1 MAKHNNVFLYGQV
14 MNQPKIIT
22 DDQGN
27 LLRGMCSI
35 KIIRGL
41 RDFGDN
47 ITNIKYDVP
56 IIMTGEQEKIA
67 IMSTW
72 KENDMVEVKGSITT
86 KEVNK
91 GTICKS
97 CGQKNLSEGNV
108 VFVNPVYLGVRET
121 GLSKEEGLEL
131 LRKRVEISNCVA
143 MIGTL
148 CRNTETFR
156 SNNGLQ
162 ITQYQLAVNRKYR
175 VKDDAAENRT
185 DYPWVKSYGVI
196 AEEDSKFLQMGAMV
210 YVDGMIQT
218 REVERT
224 TVCPHC
230 GNAYHWKD
238 AALEIVPYAVE
249 YLQGYI
255 LPEEYEKREDEK
267 NQEAIDKIFN
277 SN

>member
-14 MNQPKIIT
+14 MNTPKIIK
-22 DDQGN
+22 DENGN
-27 LLRGMCSI
+27 YLRGMCSV

-56 IIMTGEQEKIA
+56 VVMTGEPEKIA
-67 IMSTW
+67 IMDTW
-72 KENDMVEVKGSITT
+72 NMGDMVEVKGSITT

-91 GTICKS
+91 GTTCKA

-121 GLSKEEGLEL
+121 GVSPEEGLEL
-131 LRKRVEISNCVA
+131 LRKRVEISNCA
-143 MIGTL
+143 TLIGTL
-148 CRNTETFR
+148 CRNVETFR
-156 SNNGLQ
+156 TNNGLQ

-175 VKDDAAENRT
+175 VKDDSAENRT
-185 DYPWVKSYGVI
+185 DYPWVKSYGQI
-196 AEEDSKFLQMGAMV
+196 AVDDSKFLQMGAMV

-218 REVERT
+218 REVDRV
-224 TVCPHC
+224 TVCSNC
-230 GNAYHWKD
+230 GEQYHWKD

-255 LPEEYEKREDEK
+255 TPEEYEKHEDELNK
-267 NQEAIDKIFN
+267 AAVDSVFN
-277 SN
+277 S